1 LPANNI
7 LVVEDDP
14 FLRMIG
20 VLLDPNISA
29 ERVAAFADFF
39 SHDEPD
45 FQSYRAKVRARAG
58 ALFPAD
64 ENIVK
69 TQREMREALTRA
81 RALVVEGLAVGAEDI
96 AAAPALEV
104 VQKFGAI
111 TRNID
116 REGCA
121 TRGIKVL
128 TLRRRVNCACAEM
141 AFTLM
146 LILAKKLDRVMNRVT
161 VEQLAQVG
169 YVYSPF
175 DRRHTPNSNW
185 ARIAG
190 VRVLFGSTI
199 GIVGLGEIGREIAL
213 RAAAFGM
220 RILYHQR
227 RRLTAPEEAELS
239 ATYMPLNDL
248 LAESDWIVPILPLG
262 ASTRG
267 LIGARE
273 FAHVKPGAIL
283 VNVASADSVDRS
295 ALIEA
300 LKSGQLGGFG
310 LDPQYEAPAKANDE
324 LLKLPNVVLSP
335 HLAGSPRFNMLD
347 DLADLCEGMA
357 KALGLA

>member
-7 LVVEDDP
+7 LVAEDDP

-20 VLLDPNISA
+20 VLLDPNTSA

-45 FQSYRAKVRARAG
+45 FGGYRANVRARAG

-64 ENIVK
+64 VRIVK
-69 TQREMREALTRA
+69 TQREMREALPPA
-81 RALVVEGLAVGAEDI
+81 CALVVEGLSVGPEEI
-96 AAAPALEV
+96 AAGRTLGV
-104 VQKFGAI
+104 VQKFGAL

-121 TRGIKVL
+121 ARGIKVI
-128 TLRRRVNCACAEM
+128 TLRRRANRACAEM
-141 AFTLM
+141 AFSLM
-146 LILAKKLDRVMNRVT
+146 LILAKKLDRVLNRVT
-161 VEQLAQVG
+161 VERLADAG
-169 YVYSPF
+169 YVYRPF

-185 ARIAG
+185 ARIPG
-190 VRVLFGSTI
+190 VRVLHGSTI

-227 RRLTAPEEAELS
+227 HKLTTAEEAELS
-239 ATYMPLNDL
+239 ASYVPLNDL
-248 LAESDWIVPILPLG
+248 LAESDWIVPILPVG

-267 LIGARE
+267 LIGASE
-273 FAHVKPGAIL
+273 FAHVKRGAVL

-300 LKSGQLGGFG
+300 LKSGKLGGFG
-310 LDPQYEAPAKANDE
+310 LDPQYEAPAKADDE
-324 LLKLPNVVLSP
+324 LVRLPNVVLSP

-357 KALGLA
+357 KALGLV